1 MAENSEHPD
10 CLLKSSFN
18 SYSSLKEP
26 QFCSDIQ
33 LLPQSHDSWETGS
46 DWFRTIWRLNIVIKS
61 ACELMEIFLHS

>member
-10 CLLKSSFN
+10 CLPEL
-18 SYSSLKEP
+18 
-26 QFCSDIQ
+26 IQ
-33 LLPQSHDSWETGS
+33 LLFLLKGTTVLFGYPASAQSHDSWETGS